1 MPNEQTEVGQESPPE
16 QANWEELGFEVA
28 EVPAWTALGFG
39 PFEAAIAHGDGYT
52 PMFAAEYTGPLKKTA
67 ARWTRVGLGTS
78 EGLRWHLA
86 GFSPKEAIRWQTLG
100 IDVKAARTRRSG
112 YGGADR

>member
-1 MPNEQTEVGQESPPE
+1 
-16 QANWEELGFEVA
+16 
-28 EVPAWTALGFG
+28 
-39 PFEAAIAHGDGYT
+39 
-52 PMFAAEYTGPLKKTA
+52 MFAADYTGPLQKMA

-112 YGGADR
+112 YGGGER